1 MIDISALA
9 TLGILVT
16 LAALIVYLILAAF
29 RSVGFTFAETTLILF
44 ASILLYIYIP
54 DIPLFK
60 SGNVIIGIN
69 VAGALIPIFLCLRM
83 LEQGRAP
90 AMESLL
96 GIVIVTYLAYSL
108 SEVVP
113 EKGILLYSYHIPA
126 ITASLTGVL
135 AARKKW
141 TRAGPAAYVSGSIGI
156 LMGADILHIQEVLNF
171 QNEHTVFA
179 VIGGA
184 GIFDA
189 IFIVGILAVVI
200 DIFLK
205 IIFRD

>member
-1 MIDISALA
+1 MVDVLALA
-9 TLGILVT
+9 TLGILITV
-16 LAALIVYLILAAF
+16 AALIIYLILTAF

-44 ASILLYIYIP
+44 VSILLYIYIP

-60 SGNVIIGIN
+60 SGNVIIGVNI
-69 VAGALIPIFLCLRM
+69 AGAVIPIILSLRM

-96 GIVIVTYLAYSL
+96 GIVIVTYIAYSL
-108 SEVVP
+108 SEVIP
-113 EKGILLYSYHIPA
+113 ERGVLLYSYHIPTIA
-126 ITASLTGVL
+126 ASLTGIL

-141 TRAGPAAYVSGSIGI
+141 NRAGPAAYVSGSIGI
-156 LMGADILHIQEVLNF
+156 LLGADILHMQEVFNL
-171 QNEHTVFA
+171 QLQRTIFA

-184 GIFDA
+184 GVFDA
-189 IFIVGILAVVI
+189 IFIVGMLAVVI